1 MLLAMKILDEG
12 VDIPIT
18 SNAIFCSSTGNPRQF
33 IQRRG
38 RVLRTHEKKK
48 YATIWDMVV
57 IPNIEL
63 DNHKE
68 NLMEKNI
75 LKTEILRVANF
86 VYSSKNVDDFKQ
98 SELADICKK
107 FGINLDDIISQN
119 IQKDKL
125 CDYE

>member
-1 MLLAMKILDEG
+1 MQFLLKHWK
-12 VDIPIT
+12 
-18 SNAIFCSSTGNPRQF
+18 SRQF

-86 VYSSKNVDDFKQ
+86 VYSSKNVEDFKQ

-107 FGINLDDIISQN
+107 FGIDLDDIISQN